1 MTEYIE
7 RLLAEINRLDNQAA
21 TVCDLIAPDEPL
33 FSKAGAVRLLCKEAV
48 SLIVGDNA
56 PVNDFKT
63 SPALL
68 SLKKQGCNDDDLA
81 VVDSICRAAKILID
95 DVMPHTTEWNITS
108 LANLIDPLAARL
120 VEIGVNPDTVAKNV
134 EGLKTVVLAQQTAVF
149 SDMLNSTVDDPLTS
163 KESDDVIDALLNGDN
178 HAN

>member
-48 SLIVGDNA
+48 NLLTGESEPVSE
-56 PVNDFKT
+56 PVN
-63 SPALL
+63 
-68 SLKKQGCNDDDLA
+68 GGDD
-81 VVDSICRAAKILID
+81 S
-95 DVMPHTTEWNITS
+95 
-108 LANLIDPLAARL
+108 
-120 VEIGVNPDTVAKNV
+120 
-134 EGLKTVVLAQQTAVF
+134 
-149 SDMLNSTVDDPLTS
+149 
-163 KESDDVIDALLNGDN
+163 